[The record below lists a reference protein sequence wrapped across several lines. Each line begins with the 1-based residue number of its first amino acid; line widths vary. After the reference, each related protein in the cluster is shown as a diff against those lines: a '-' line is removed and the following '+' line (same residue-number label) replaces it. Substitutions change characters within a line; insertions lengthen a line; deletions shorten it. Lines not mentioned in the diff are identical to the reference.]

1 MTNKVKKLKACR
13 LCGSE
18 FYNSSVKLGETPP
31 ANQLATT
38 FESAASME
46 RFPLEVV
53 ICKECKHL
61 QLGDIV
67 DSKILFSEYI
77 YKSGT
82 SQTFIKHF
90 VDLANI
96 IRNLE
101 CPNNFV
107 LEVGSNDGTL
117 LDALS
122 SVGLT
127 SIGIEPSKILALESN
142 KLGRQTIEGYFDPT
156 TMSQVVSNFG
166 KPGVIVGNNVFAHI
180 DDLNAAFTCVAEYLH
195 EDGFFIF
202 EVAEASKIL
211 TTGIFDTIYHE
222 HMSYH
227 TVIALHHFSSKHG
240 FVIHDLQK
248 VSTHGGSLRVF
259 LRKNKFKENIEL
271 VQSLISEE
279 QILGLNDETAI
290 QKIDQHIKRIKL
302 EAHNLFANYLNK
314 PGVKLFGYGAPAKV
328 VTFLAALD
336 LENLPIVGII
346 DDNEHK
352 QGKFLPGSGI
362 RIISSQ
368 KMQKEIELDTNITEL
383 VCLIFPWNLGPE
395 VTTKLMSWMPPG
407 SSIITFF
414 PALNKAVV

>member
-1 MTNKVKKLKACR
+1 M
-13 LCGSE
+13 
-18 FYNSSVKLGETPP
+18 KLGATPP
-31 ANQLATT
+31 ANQLAMT
-38 FESAASME
+38 FEAATSME

-53 ICKECKHL
+53 ICKECRHL

-67 DSKILFSEYI
+67 DPKILFSDYI

-82 SQTFIKHF
+82 SQTFVKHF
-90 VDLANI
+90 AELART
-96 IRNLE
+96 IRNLD

-122 SVGLT
+122 SAGLI
-127 SIGIEPSKILALESN
+127 SVGIEPSKILASESN
-142 KLGRQTIEGYFDPT
+142 KLGRQTIEGYFDST
-156 TMSQVVSNFG
+156 TMSQVAIKFG

-180 DDLNAAFTCVAEYLH
+180 DDLSAAFSCAAEFLH
-195 EDGFFIF
+195 EDGFFVF

-227 TVIALHHFSSKHG
+227 TVIALQHFSSKHG
-240 FVIHDLQK
+240 FVIHDVQK
-248 VSTHGGSLRVF
+248 ISTHGGSLRVF
-259 LRKNKFKENIEL
+259 LRKDKFKGNIEL

-290 QKIDQHIKRIKL
+290 QKIDQHVKRIKL
-302 EAHNLFANYLNK
+302 EAHNLFTAYLNK

-336 LENLPIVGII
+336 LENLPIVGVI

-362 RIISSQ
+362 RVISSEE
-368 KMQKEIELDTNITEL
+368 MQRDIELDTNITEL

-395 VTTKLMSWMPPG
+395 VTTKLKTWMPSG

-414 PALNKAVV
+414 PEINKAVV

>member
-1 MTNKVKKLKACR
+1 MSNNVTHLSNCR
-13 LCGSE
+13 LCGGE
-18 FYNSSVKLGETPP
+18 FSDLSVNLGATPP
-31 ANQLATT
+31 ANQLALT
-38 FESAASME
+38 FESASSME

-61 QLGDIV
+61 QLRDII
-67 DSKILFSEYI
+67 DPKILFAEYI

-82 SQTFIKHF
+82 SETFVKHF
-90 VDLANI
+90 AELAKTI
-96 IRNLE
+96 KSLE
-101 CPNNFV
+101 TPNNFV

-117 LDALS
+117 LEALS
-122 SVGLT
+122 SVGFT
-127 SIGIEPSKILALESN
+127 PIGIEPSKILVSEAN
-142 KLGRQTIEGYFDPT
+142 KLGRQTIESYFDSES
-156 TMSQVVSNFG
+156 MSQITNKFG
-166 KPGVIVGNNVFAHI
+166 KPGLIIGNNVFAHI
-180 DDLNAAFTCVAEYLH
+180 DDLSAAFSCASEFLH

-227 TVIALHHFSSKHG
+227 TVISLHHFSSKHG
-240 FVIHDLQK
+240 FVIHDVQK

-259 LRKNKFKENIEL
+259 LRKNKFKENKEL
-271 VQSLISEE
+271 IQSLILEE

-290 QKIDQHIKRIKL
+290 EKIDQHVKRIKL
-302 EAHNLFANYLNK
+302 EAQNLLTTYLNK

-352 QGKFLPGSGI
+352 QGKFLPGSGV
-362 RIISSQ
+362 RVISSQ
-368 KMQKEIELDTNITEL
+368 EMQMELALDDSIIELA
-383 VCLIFPWNLGPE
+383 CLIFPWNLGPE
-395 VTTKLMSWMPPG
+395 VSTKLKSWMPVG

-414 PALNKAVV
+414 PSINKEVV

>member
-1 MTNKVKKLKACR
+1 M
-13 LCGSE
+13 
-18 FYNSSVKLGETPP
+18 KLGSTPP

-38 FESAASME
+38 FESATSME

-61 QLGDIV
+61 QLRDII
-67 DSKILFSEYI
+67 DPKILFAEYI

-82 SQTFIKHF
+82 SETFVKHF
-90 VDLANI
+90 AELAKTI
-96 IRNLE
+96 KNLE
-101 CPNNFV
+101 SPNNFV

-117 LDALS
+117 LEALS
-122 SVGLT
+122 SAGFT
-127 SIGIEPSKILALESN
+127 PIGIEPSKILVSESN
-142 KLGRQTIEGYFDPT
+142 KLGRQTIESYFDSA
-156 TMSQVVSNFG
+156 TMSQITNKFG

-180 DDLNAAFTCVAEYLH
+180 DDLSTAFSCAAEYLH

-227 TVIALHHFSSKHG
+227 TVIALQHFSSKHG
-240 FVIHDLQK
+240 FVIYDVQK

-259 LRKNKFKENIEL
+259 LRKNKFKENTEL
-271 VQSLISEE
+271 IQSLILEE

-290 QKIDQHIKRIKL
+290 EKIDQHIKRIKL
-302 EAHNLFANYLNK
+302 EAQNLFTTYLNK
-314 PGVKLFGYGAPAKV
+314 PGIKIFGYGAPAKV

-346 DDNEHK
+346 DDNKHK
-352 QGKFLPGSGI
+352 QGKFLPGSGV
-362 RIISSQ
+362 RVISSQ
-368 KMQKEIELDTNITEL
+368 EMQMELALDPSIIEL

-395 VTTKLMSWMPPG
+395 VSTKLKSWMPSG

-414 PALNKAVV
+414 PSINKEMV